1 VLTPISR
8 GVEKYFAS
16 VMLERTYAH
25 STMLGSPF
33 NARHR
38 ANVKRAPAYA
48 MDSVA
53 EPAPALAFTT
63 SVPASCLM
71 EQLVSTM
78 GKGMKPLKERPW
90 TGTPRGKEGK
100 GDLSRHGEDRST
112 MRH

>member
-1 VLTPISR
+1 MYIFWTVLTPISR

-33 NARHR
+33 RARHR

-63 SVPASCLM
+63 SVPASCVM
-71 EQLVSTM
+71 QRLVSTICQRQLLYTTLHECIL
-78 GKGMKPLKERPW
+78 G
-90 TGTPRGKEGK
+90 
-100 GDLSRHGEDRST
+100 
-112 MRH
+112 